1 MPRRYFIVNLRLD
14 ELRLI
19 EGALAFYNSSSDY
32 QDERERTG
40 RLASK
45 IRSIRE
51 RIESKQAKDRYQT
64 LAAKGNYNV

>member
-19 EGALAFYNSSSDY
+19 ESALTRSQDVLGS
-32 QDERERTG
+32 DEREEK
-40 RLASK
+40 LKSK

-51 RIESKQAKDRYQT
+51 RIESRQQKEYYQAMKARE
-64 LAAKGNYNV
+64 NYNV